1 MKSGFV
7 SIIGRPSTGKST
19 LLNSI
24 CGHQISIISSTP
36 QTTRNKIKGIFTDKR
51 GQIIFIDTPGF
62 HLSKKKFNI
71 ALMNNVHSAI
81 TETELILYVID
92 IQDEPGIEENE
103 ILTII
108 SKSKINFL
116 VVINKIDI
124 QKTKEREIMIF
135 LEKKGI
141 KKDNIIKISAEQK
154 INIEEIK
161 DKIYANLQEG
171 PLYYPEEYYTD
182 QEMNLRTSEIIRGVT
197 IKKLKEE
204 LPYSLYTQIEILED
218 RKNKLFIKANIIV
231 AGESQKGIIVGK
243 GGQGIK
249 AIGEEARKII
259 SKIFEKKCDLFLQ
272 VKLRKNWNKNSKLI
286 KNLIN

>member
-7 SIIGRPSTGKST
+7 SIIGRSSTGKST

-24 CGHQISIISSTP
+24 CEHQISIISSIP

-62 HLSKKKFNI
+62 HLSKKQFNI
-71 ALMNNVHSAI
+71 ALMHNVHSAI
-81 TETELILYVID
+81 KETELILYVID

-161 DKIYANLQEG
+161 DKIYENLQEG

-182 QEMNLRTSEIIRGVT
+182 QEMNLRISEIIRGMT

-204 LPYSLYTQIEILED
+204 LPYSLYIEIEILED

-231 AGESQKGIIVGK
+231 AVESQKGIIVGK
-243 GGQGIK
+243 GGKGIK
-249 AIGEEARKII
+249 IIGEESRKII
-259 SKIFEKKCDLFLQ
+259 SEIFEKKCDLFLQ
-272 VKLRKNWNKNSKLI
+272 VKLRKNWNKNPKLI

>member
-24 CGHQISIISSTP
+24 CGYQISITSSKP

-62 HLSKKKFNI
+62 HLSKKNFNI
-71 ALMNNVHSAI
+71 ALMNNVYSAI
-81 TETELILYVID
+81 TETELIIYVID
-92 IQDEPGIEENE
+92 IQDQPGIEENE

-108 SKSKINFL
+108 QKSKINFI

-124 QKTKEREIMIF
+124 HKTKEKEIMTF
-135 LEKKGI
+135 LEEKKI
-141 KKDNIIKISAEQK
+141 QKNKIIKISAEKQ
-154 INIEEIK
+154 INIETMK
-161 DKIYANLQEG
+161 DKIYENLNEG

-182 QEMNLRTSEIIRGVT
+182 QKINLRISEIIRGVT

-204 LPYSLYTQIEILED
+204 LPYSIYTEIEILED
-218 RKNKLFIKANIIV
+218 RENKFFIKANIIV

-243 GGQGIK
+243 GGKGIK
-249 AIGEEARKII
+249 SIGEESRKII
-259 SKIFEKKCDLFLQ
+259 SKILEKKCNLFLQ
-272 VKLRKNWNKNSKLI
+272 VKLRKNWNKNTKLI

>member
-24 CGHQISIISSTP
+24 CGHQISITSSTP

-62 HLSKKKFNI
+62 HLSKKNFNI
-71 ALMNNVHSAI
+71 ALMNNVYSAI
-81 TETELILYVID
+81 IETELIIYVID
-92 IQDEPGIEENE
+92 IQDQPGTEENE

-108 SKSKINFL
+108 QRSKINFI

-124 QKTKEREIMIF
+124 HKTKEKEIMTF
-135 LEKKGI
+135 LEEKKI
-141 KKDNIIKISAEQK
+141 QKNKIIKISAEKQ
-154 INIEEIK
+154 INIETMK
-161 DKIYANLQEG
+161 DKIYENLNEG
-171 PLYYPEEYYTD
+171 PLYYPKEYYTD
-182 QEMNLRTSEIIRGVT
+182 QKINLRISEIIRGVT

-204 LPYSLYTQIEILED
+204 LPYSIYTEIEILED
-218 RKNKLFIKANIIV
+218 RENKFFIKANIIV

-243 GGQGIK
+243 GGKGIK
-249 AIGEEARKII
+249 SIGEESRKII
-259 SKIFEKKCDLFLQ
+259 SKILEKKCNLFLQ
-272 VKLRKNWNKNSKLI
+272 VKLRKNWNKNAKLI

>member
-19 LLNSI
+19 ILNSI
-24 CGHQISIISSTP
+24 CGQQISIISSTP

-71 ALMNNVHSAI
+71 ALMNNVYSAI

-124 QKTKEREIMIF
+124 QKTKEKEIMLF

-141 KKDNIIKISAEQK
+141 KKDSIIKISAEQK
-154 INIEEIK
+154 INIEDIK

-171 PLYYPEEYYTD
+171 PLYYPKEYYTD
-182 QEMNLRTSEIIRGVT
+182 QEMNLRTSEIIRGVA

-249 AIGEEARKII
+249 TIGEEARKII

-272 VKLRKNWNKNSKLI
+272 VKLKKIGI
-286 KNLIN
+286 KILN

>member
-71 ALMNNVHSAI
+71 SLMNNVYSAI
-81 TETELILYVID
+81 EETELIIYVID
-92 IQDEPGIEENE
+92 IQDQPGIEENK

-108 SKSKINFL
+108 KKSKSNFL

-124 QKTKEREIMIF
+124 QKTKEKEIMIF
-135 LEKKGI
+135 LEKNKI
-141 KKDNIIKISAEQK
+141 PKNKIIKISAEKQ
-154 INIEEIK
+154 INIEQIK
-161 DKIYANLQEG
+161 DKIYENLNEG
-171 PLYYPEEYYTD
+171 PLYYSEEYYTD
-182 QEMNLRTSEIIRGVT
+182 QEINLRISEIIRGIT
-197 IKKLKEE
+197 IKKLKKE
-204 LPYSLYTQIEILED
+204 LPYSLYIEIDILED
-218 RKNKLFIKANIIV
+218 RENKLLIKANIIV

-243 GGQGIK
+243 GGKGIK
-249 AIGEEARKII
+249 AIGEESRKII
-259 SKIFEKKCDLFLQ
+259 STIFEKKCNLFLQ
-272 VKLRKNWNKNSKLI
+272 VKLRKNWNKNTKLI

>member
-19 LLNSI
+19 ILNSI
-24 CGHQISIISSTP
+24 CGQQISIISSTP

-71 ALMNNVHSAI
+71 ALMNNVYSAI

-124 QKTKEREIMIF
+124 QKTKEKEIMLF

-141 KKDNIIKISAEQK
+141 KKDSIIKISAEQK
-154 INIEEIK
+154 INIEDIK

-171 PLYYPEEYYTD
+171 PLYYPKEYYTN
-182 QEMNLRTSEIIRGVT
+182 QEMNLRTSEIIRGVA

-249 AIGEEARKII
+249 TIGEEARKII

-272 VKLRKNWNKNSKLI
+272 VKLKKNWNKNPKLI

>member
-1 MKSGFV
+1 MKSGFI
-7 SIIGRPSTGKST
+7 SIIGRPTTGKST

-62 HLSKKKFNI
+62 HLSKKKFNT
-71 ALMNNVHSAI
+71 ALMSNVYSAI
-81 TETELILYVID
+81 KETELILYVID

-116 VVINKIDI
+116 VIINKIDL
-124 QKTKEREIMIF
+124 QKTKEREIMLF
-135 LEKKGI
+135 LKARGI
-141 KKDNIIKISAEQK
+141 KKENIIKISAEKK
-154 INIEEIK
+154 INIETIK
-161 DKIYANLQEG
+161 DKIYANLKEG
-171 PLYYPEEYYTD
+171 PIYYPEEYYTD
-182 QEMNLRTSEIIRGVT
+182 QEMHLRISEIIRGIT
-197 IKKLKEE
+197 IKRLKEE
-204 LPYSLYTQIEILED
+204 LPYSLYTEIEILEE
-218 RKNKLFIKANIIV
+218 RKNKLFIKTNIIV
-231 AGESQKGIIVGK
+231 AGESQKGIIVGR
-243 GGQGIK
+243 GGKGIK
-249 AIGEEARKII
+249 VIGEESRKVI

-272 VKLRKNWNKNSKLI
+272 VKLRKNWNKNPKII

>member
-1 MKSGFV
+1 MKSGFI
-7 SIIGRPSTGKST
+7 SIIGRPTTGKST

-62 HLSKKKFNI
+62 HLSKKKFNT
-71 ALMNNVHSAI
+71 ALMSNIYSAI
-81 TETELILYVID
+81 KETELILYVID

-116 VVINKIDI
+116 VIINKIDI
-124 QKTKEREIMIF
+124 QKTKEREIMLF
-135 LEKKGI
+135 LKARGI
-141 KKDNIIKISAEQK
+141 KKENIIKISAEKK
-154 INIEEIK
+154 INIETIK
-161 DKIYANLQEG
+161 DKIYANLKEG

-182 QEMNLRTSEIIRGVT
+182 QEINLRISEIIRGIT
-197 IKKLKEE
+197 IKRLKEE
-204 LPYSLYTQIEILED
+204 LPYSLYTEIEILEE
-218 RKNKLFIKANIIV
+218 RKNKLFIKTNIIV
-231 AGESQKGIIVGK
+231 AGESQKGIIVGREGK
-243 GGQGIK
+243 EIK
-249 AIGEEARKII
+249 AIGEESRKVV
-259 SKIFEKKCDLFLQ
+259 SKIFGKKCDLFLQ
-272 VKLRKNWNKNSKLI
+272 VKLRKNWNKNPKII

>member
-19 LLNSI
+19 LLNAI
-24 CGHQISIISSTP
+24 CERQISIISSTP

-62 HLSKKKFNI
+62 HISKKKFNI

-81 TETELILYVID
+81 TEAELILYVID

-108 SKSKINFL
+108 SNSKINFL

-124 QKTKEREIMIF
+124 QETKEKEIMIF

-141 KKDNIIKISAEQK
+141 KKNNIIKISASK
-154 INIEEIK
+154 KTNIEEIK
-161 DKIYANLQEG
+161 DKIYENLQEG
-171 PLYYPEEYYTD
+171 PLYYPEKYYTD
-182 QEMNLRTSEIIRGVT
+182 QEMNLRTSEIIRGVA

-204 LPYSLYTQIEILED
+204 LPYSLYTEIEILEN
-218 RKNKLFIKANIIV
+218 RQNKLFIKANIIV

-243 GGQGIK
+243 GGKGIK
-249 AIGEEARKII
+249 AIGKEAREII
-259 SKIFEKKCDLFLQ
+259 SEIFEKKCDLFLQ
-272 VKLRKNWNKNSKLI
+272 VKLKKNWNKNPKLI
-286 KNLIN
+286 KKLIN

>member
-1 MKSGFV
+1 MKSGFI
-7 SIIGRPSTGKST
+7 SIIGRPTTGKST

-62 HLSKKKFNI
+62 HLSKKKFNT
-71 ALMNNVHSAI
+71 ALMSNVYSAI
-81 TETELILYVID
+81 KETELILYVID

-116 VVINKIDI
+116 VIINKIDI
-124 QKTKEREIMIF
+124 QKTKEREIMLF
-135 LEKKGI
+135 LKARGI
-141 KKDNIIKISAEQK
+141 KKENIIKISAEKK
-154 INIEEIK
+154 INLETIK
-161 DKIYANLQEG
+161 DKIYANLKEG
-171 PLYYPEEYYTD
+171 PIYYPEKYYTD
-182 QEMNLRTSEIIRGVT
+182 QEMTLRISEIIRGIT
-197 IKKLKEE
+197 IKRLKEE
-204 LPYSLYTQIEILED
+204 LPYSLYTEIEILEE
-218 RKNKLFIKANIIV
+218 RKNKLFIKTNIIV

-243 GGQGIK
+243 GGKGIK
-249 AIGEEARKII
+249 VIGEESRKII

-272 VKLRKNWNKNSKLI
+272 VKLRKNWNKNSKII
-286 KNLIN
+286 KTLIN

>member
-24 CGHQISIISSTP
+24 CKHQISIISSIP

-62 HLSKKKFNI
+62 HLSKKQFNI
-71 ALMNNVHSAI
+71 ALMHNVHSAI
-81 TETELILYVID
+81 KETELILYVID
-92 IQDEPGIEENE
+92 IQDKPGIEENE

-108 SKSKINFL
+108 IKSKINFL

-135 LEKKGI
+135 LEEKGI

-154 INIEEIK
+154 INIEKIK
-161 DKIYANLQEG
+161 DKIYENLQEG

-182 QEMNLRTSEIIRGVT
+182 QEMNLRISEIIRGVT

-204 LPYSLYTQIEILED
+204 LPYSLYIEIEILED
-218 RKNKLFIKANIIV
+218 RKNKLFIKASIIV
-231 AGESQKGIIVGK
+231 AVESQKGIIVGK
-243 GGQGIK
+243 GGKGIK
-249 AIGEEARKII
+249 IIGEEARKII
-259 SKIFEKKCDLFLQ
+259 SEIFEKNVIYSYK
-272 VKLRKNWNKNSKLI
+272 
-286 KNLIN
+286 

>member
-19 LLNSI
+19 ILNSI
-24 CGHQISIISSTP
+24 CGQQISIISSTP

-71 ALMNNVHSAI
+71 ALMNNVYSAI

-124 QKTKEREIMIF
+124 QKTKEKEIMLF

-141 KKDNIIKISAEQK
+141 KKDSIIKISAEQK
-154 INIEEIK
+154 INIEDIK

-171 PLYYPEEYYTD
+171 PLYYPKEYYTD
-182 QEMNLRTSEIIRGVT
+182 QEMNLRTSEIIRGVA

-249 AIGEEARKII
+249 TIGEEARKII

-272 VKLRKNWNKNSKLI
+272 VKLKKNWNKNPKLI

>member
-24 CGHQISIISSTP
+24 CEHQISIISSIP

-62 HLSKKKFNI
+62 HLSKKQFNI
-71 ALMNNVHSAI
+71 ALMHNVHSAI
-81 TETELILYVID
+81 KETELILYVID
-92 IQDEPGIEENE
+92 IQDKPGIEENE

-135 LEKKGI
+135 LEEKGI

-161 DKIYANLQEG
+161 DKIYENLQEG

-204 LPYSLYTQIEILED
+204 LPYSLYIEIEILED

-231 AGESQKGIIVGK
+231 AVESQKGIIVGK
-243 GGQGIK
+243 GGKGIK
-249 AIGEEARKII
+249 IIGEEARKII
-259 SKIFEKKCDLFLQ
+259 SEIFKKKCNLFLQ
-272 VKLRKNWNKNSKLI
+272 VKLRKNWNKNPKLI

>member
-24 CGHQISIISSTP
+24 CEHQISIISSIP

-62 HLSKKKFNI
+62 HLSKKQFNI
-71 ALMNNVHSAI
+71 ALMHNVHSAI
-81 TETELILYVID
+81 KETELILYVID
-92 IQDEPGIEENE
+92 IQDKPGIEENE

-135 LEKKGI
+135 LEEKGI

-161 DKIYANLQEG
+161 DKIYENLQEG

-204 LPYSLYTQIEILED
+204 LPYSLYIEIEILEN

-231 AGESQKGIIVGK
+231 AVESQKGIIVGK
-243 GGQGIK
+243 GGKGIK
-249 AIGEEARKII
+249 IIGEEARKII
-259 SKIFEKKCDLFLQ
+259 SEIFEKKCDLFLQ
-272 VKLRKNWNKNSKLI
+272 VKLRKNWNKNPKLI

>member
-24 CGHQISIISSTP
+24 CEHQISIISSIP

-62 HLSKKKFNI
+62 HLSKKQFNI
-71 ALMNNVHSAI
+71 ALMHNVHSAI
-81 TETELILYVID
+81 KETELILYVID
-92 IQDEPGIEENE
+92 IQDKPGIEENE

-135 LEKKGI
+135 LEEKGI

-161 DKIYANLQEG
+161 DKIYENLQEG

-204 LPYSLYTQIEILED
+204 LPYSLYIEIEILED

-231 AGESQKGIIVGK
+231 AVESQKGIIVGK
-243 GGQGIK
+243 GGKGIK
-249 AIGEEARKII
+249 TIGEEARKII
-259 SKIFEKKCDLFLQ
+259 SEIFEKKCDLFLQ
-272 VKLRKNWNKNSKLI
+272 VKLRKNWNKNPKLI

>member
-24 CGHQISIISSTP
+24 CEHQISIVSSTP

-71 ALMNNVHSAI
+71 ALMNNIYSAI

-92 IQDEPGIEENE
+92 IQDEPSTEENE

-108 SKSKINFL
+108 SKTKTNLI

-124 QKTKEREIMIF
+124 LKTKEKEIMLF

-141 KKDNIIKISAEQK
+141 KKDSIIKISAK
-154 INIEEIK
+154 KKTNIEILK
-161 DKIYANLQEG
+161 DKIYENLQEG

-182 QEMNLRTSEIIRGVT
+182 QTMNLRTSEIIRGVV

-204 LPYSLYTQIEILED
+204 LPYSLYTEIELLED
-218 RKNKLFIKANIIV
+218 RKNKLLIKANIIV

-243 GGQGIK
+243 EGKGIK
-249 AIGEEARKII
+249 SIGEEARRII

-272 VKLRKNWNKNSKLI
+272 VKLRKNWNKNTKLI
-286 KNLIN
+286 KNLVN

>member
-71 ALMNNVHSAI
+71 ALMHNVHSAI

-108 SKSKINFL
+108 SKFKINFL

-182 QEMNLRTSEIIRGVT
+182 QEMNLRTSEIIRGVA

>member
-1 MKSGFV
+1 MKSGFI

-36 QTTRNKIKGIFTDKR
+36 QTTRNKIKGIFTDNR

-62 HLSKKKFNI
+62 HLSKKKFNKE
-71 ALMNNVHSAI
+71 LMNNIYSAI
-81 TETELILYVID
+81 EETELILYVID

-108 SKSKINFL
+108 SKSKIFFL
-116 VVINKIDI
+116 VIINKIDI
-124 QKTKEREIMIF
+124 PKTKEKEIILF
-135 LEKKGI
+135 LDAKGI
-141 KKDNIIKISAEQK
+141 KKENIIKISAKKK
-154 INIEEIK
+154 INIETIK
-161 DKIYANLQEG
+161 DKIYANLKEG

-182 QEMNLRTSEIIRGVT
+182 QEIKLRISEIIRGVT
-197 IKKLKEE
+197 IRKLKEE
-204 LPYSLYTQIEILED
+204 LPYSLYTEIEILEE
-218 RKNKLFIKANIIV
+218 RKNKLLIKTNIIV

-243 GGQGIK
+243 GGKGIK
-249 AIGEEARKII
+249 AIGEESRKII
-259 SKIFEKKCDLFLQ
+259 SEIFEKKCDLFLQ
-272 VKLRKNWNKNSKLI
+272 VKLRKNWNKNNKII